1 MQSIL
6 VVDDDPILRKLLK
19 KALVPSGYKVEVAA
33 DWTEMSAFIGES
45 LFDLYVLDINLPGL
59 SGLEICESLRNQ
71 DDQTPII
78 MLTAR
83 GEDNDRIR
91 GLEAGADDYLPKP
104 FNAHELL
111 ARIKAVLRRHAY
123 VPQNA
128 TAQTS
133 SFSIGSFA
141 YDGSHNS
148 LSRDGALV
156 PLTSH
161 ELAILKILYQ
171 YRGRPVSRTLMNQH
185 LHGVDYQPDQ
195 RAIDLLVSKL
205 RKSLGD
211 TPPNFGII
219 QTIRGKGYML
229 VNEHA

>member
-19 KALVPSGYKVEVAA
+19 KALVSSDYKVEVAGE
-33 DWTEMSAFIGES
+33 WQEMLSLIENR

-59 SGLEICESLRNQ
+59 SGLEICETLRQQ

-133 SFSIGSFA
+133 SFSLGKFS
-141 YDGSHNS
+141 YDGNHNS
-148 LSRDGALV
+148 LSCAGKLI
-156 PLTSH
+156 PITSH
-161 ELAILKILYQ
+161 ELAILKVLYQ
-171 YRGRPVSRTLMNQH
+171 HRGRPVSRTLINH
-185 LHGVDYQPDQ
+185 LLNGVDYQPDQ

-219 QTIRGKGYML
+219 QTVRGKGYML
-229 VNEHA
+229 VHEHA